1 MSEIKSLKA
10 RIVEHPFGTQT
21 KRELELML
29 LEFLISESELPKD
42 PAGLARAIR
51 CTLTKA
57 HSYLTDLAL
66 RQPPLDEMH
75 AVNQLKQVLNRAE
88 VSRDGM
94 FIEFSV
100 QDAALRLWI
109 EQSLAMHGLLQG
121 QTFRRD
127 LIKLSA
133 KAVVSLVFTYS
144 DTKLEKAYLP
154 QLKEIFGESDW
165 FKEFEKSSKK
175 GVPWSSL
182 LGGMS
187 SAVTILEFI
196 AAVSKYG

>member
-1 MSEIKSLKA
+1 MSQIKSLKA
-10 RIVEHPFGTQT
+10 HIVEHPFGTQT

-29 LEFLISESELPKD
+29 LEFLISESESPKD

-66 RQPPLDEMH
+66 RQPPLDVIY

-100 QDAALRLWI
+100 QDAELRLWI
-109 EQSLAMHGLLQG
+109 EQSLAMYDLLQG

-133 KAVVSLVFTYS
+133 KAVVSLVFTNS
-144 DTKLEKAYLP
+144 DTKLENSYLP
-154 QLKEIFGESDW
+154 QLKEIFGEADW

-196 AAVSKYG
+196 AAVSK